1 MRIAFTH
8 FGVAEEIAL
17 VMIESV
23 RKHMPNVII
32 TQLSDMTSRRVYGV
46 DEIRRVDAR
55 SYPYLLYKHMS
66 ELPTPFIRVDYDM
79 IFQGDITH
87 ILDDDID
94 LAMNLHGDPKVLGS
108 KWGKAY
114 PYATCIW
121 GAKNKAKEFAEDFRN
136 RHMESRRDDWLGL
149 IPSVNE
155 VLVTGK
161 YRVKAL
167 PGEIYNY
174 TPIDRHD
181 RPKDALVIHYKGNRK
196 HWMLPFELKSVVA
209 RDEQRVLAKV
219 LESDRKELFLE

>member
-8 FGVAEEIAL
+8 FGVAEEVAL

-23 RKHMPNVII
+23 RKHMPGVTI
-32 TQLSDMTSRRVYGV
+32 TQLTDNKSRRVYGV
-46 DEIRRVDAR
+46 DEVRRVEAV
-55 SYPYLLYKHMS
+55 SYPYLLYKHMA

-94 LAMNLHGDPKVLGS
+94 FAMNLHGDPKVLGS
-108 KWGKAY
+108 RWGKTY
-114 PYATCIW
+114 PYA
-121 GAKNKAKEFAEDFRN
+121 
-136 RHMESRRDDWLGL
+136 RHLESGRDGWLGL
-149 IPSVNE
+149 IPSINEALVN
-155 VLVTGK
+155 

-174 TPIDRHD
+174 TPIDRND

-196 HWMLPFELKSVVA
+196 HWMLPPELKKVVA
-209 RDEQRVLAKV
+209 VDEQRIQRNVLA
-219 LESDRKELFLE
+219 SDRKALFLE

>member
-8 FGVAEEIAL
+8 FGVAEEVAL

-23 RKHMPNVII
+23 RKHMPGVTI
-32 TQLSDMTSRRVYGV
+32 TQLTDNKSRRVYGV
-46 DEIRRVDAR
+46 DEVRRVEAV
-55 SYPYLLYKHMS
+55 SYPYLLYKHMA

-94 LAMNLHGDPKVLGS
+94 FAMNLHGDPKVLGS
-108 KWGKAY
+108 KWGKTY
-114 PYATCIW
+114 PYAACIW
-121 GAKNKAKEFAEDFRN
+121 GAKHKSNELAEDFRA
-136 RHMESRRDDWLGL
+136 RHLESGRDGWLGL
-149 IPSVNE
+149 IPSINE
-155 VLVTGK
+155 ALAN

-196 HWMLPFELKSVVA
+196 HWMLPPELKKVVA
-209 RDEQRVLAKV
+209 VDEQRIQRNVLA
-219 LESDRKELFLE
+219 SDRKALFLE